1 MHIHRVFLTIA
12 CAALLVMASAA
23 RAAESNAGETALQW
37 WIERAEQGSPNMQY
51 GMGQIYAM
59 GNAALGVQR
68 DETQAAMWYRRA
80 AEQGY
85 AEAQFALGLLY
96 EDGRGVARDANEAL
110 AWYRRAAGQGHMLAK
125 EKVTAA
131 ENASSAD
138 TSSAPAAPV
147 EAEKAASPETPGSP
161 FAFAFVNRT
170 DFWDWWQG
178 ALALAFVTLAFWW
191 IMRTTLGVSSS
202 WDRIVHWRDEEEF
215 ARKSRAMFE
224 QRHRLNDAM
233 MAETVAQFGEEA
245 VAKMMAQRRDA
256 AAKEVAAHSGDRRQ
270 IPWQAHV
277 TFLAM
282 MMIGGLI
289 ASVLRGDFHLRLD
302 MGAEYARL
310 IGSGPH
316 IWLVLLTGGF
326 LIGFGTRMA
335 GGCSSGH
342 GLSGCARLQPGS
354 LAATGAFFGMAVV
367 TSLILEKLA

>member
-1 MHIHRVFLTIA
+1 MPIHRVFLTIV
-12 CAALLVMASAA
+12 CAALLALASGAHAA
-23 RAAESNAGETALQW
+23 GSGASEDALQW

-59 GNAALGVQR
+59 GNAALDVQR
-68 DETQAAMWYRRA
+68 DEKQAAMWYRRA

-85 AEAQFALGLLY
+85 AEAQFALGLLH
-96 EDGRGVARDANEAL
+96 EDGRGVTRDANEAL
-110 AWYRRAAGQGHMLAK
+110 SWYRKAAGQGHMLAK
-125 EKVTAA
+125 EKVAA
-131 ENASSAD
+131 TENMASV
-138 TSSAPAAPV
+138 PAAPV
-147 EAEKAASPETPGSP
+147 EAEKATSPEKAGSP
-161 FAFAFVNRT
+161 FALTFVNQT

-191 IMRTTLGVSSS
+191 TMRAPLGVSSS

-215 ARKSRAMFE
+215 ARKERAM
-224 QRHRLNDAM
+224 LDGGDTLKDAM
-233 MAETVAQFGEEA
+233 LAETIAQFGEEA
-245 VAKMMAQRRDA
+245 VAKMMAQQRDA
-256 AAKEVAAHSGDRRQ
+256 AAREFAAAHSGERRQ

-282 MMIGGLI
+282 MVIGGVI
-289 ASVLRGDFHLRLD
+289 ASALRGDFQLRLD

-310 IGSGPH
+310 LGSGAH
-316 IWLVLLTGGF
+316 IWLVLLAGGF
-326 LIGFGTRMA
+326 LVGFGTRMA

>member
-1 MHIHRVFLTIA
+1 MHIHRVFLRIV
-12 CAALLVMASAA
+12 CAALLVLASTA
-23 RAAESNAGETALQW
+23 RAAESDPGEEALKW

-68 DETQAAMWYRRA
+68 DEKQAAMWYRRA

-85 AEAQFALGLLY
+85 AEAQFALGLLH
-96 EDGRGVARDANEAL
+96 EDGRGVARDANAAL
-110 AWYRRAAGQGHMLAK
+110 SWYRKAAGQGHMLAK
-125 EKVTAA
+125 EKVAA
-131 ENASSAD
+131 TENPSA
-138 TSSAPAAPV
+138 APAAPL
-147 EAEKAASPETPGSP
+147 EAETTTSLEKAGSP
-161 FAFAFVNRT
+161 FALTFVNQT
-170 DFWDWWQG
+170 NFWDWWQG

-191 IMRTTLGVSSS
+191 LMRAPLGVSSS

-215 ARKSRAMFE
+215 ARKERAMFE
-224 QRHRLNDAM
+224 QRHQLNDAM
-233 MAETVAQFGEEA
+233 MAETIAQFGEEA
-245 VAKMMAQRRDA
+245 VAKLMAQRQDA
-256 AAKEVAAHSGDRRQ
+256 AAKEFAAAHSGERRQ

-289 ASVLRGDFHLRLD
+289 GSVLHGDFHLRFD

-326 LIGFGTRMA
+326 LVGFGTRMA

-367 TSLILEKLA
+367 TSLILEKLT